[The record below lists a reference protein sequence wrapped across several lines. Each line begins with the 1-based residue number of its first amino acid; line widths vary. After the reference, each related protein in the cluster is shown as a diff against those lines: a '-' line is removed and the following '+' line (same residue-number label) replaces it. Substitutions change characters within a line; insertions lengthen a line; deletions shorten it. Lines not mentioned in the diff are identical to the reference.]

1 MIDGHGPLPTPP
13 IAPDPVRAKAS
24 WRRLS
29 ARFKQHILHPDLRP
43 ENIAWSFAIGLAVA
57 FNPLLGLHTA
67 VVLLFC
73 ALFRSLNR
81 PLMLITAFINNPWT
95 MVPIA
100 TASAYLGN
108 FMRGRGMHLNLSAI
122 HWHEIGWR
130 SFITW
135 QGFESIHDM
144 LRPVLKSYLYGG
156 LTLSLL
162 AIPTGYWAMLWL
174 ARRMRRIHFHHAHGG
189 THGHAIPDEAGPSN
203 AGETG
208 GGPEKPA
215 R

>member
-1 MIDGHGPLPTPP
+1 MIDDPLPTPP
-13 IAPDPVRAKAS
+13 VTPDPAVIQAPPRGLYAK
-24 WRRLS
+24 L
-29 ARFKQHILHPDLRP
+29 KLHILHPDLSP

-67 VVLLFC
+67 LILLFC
-73 ALFRSLNR
+73 ALFRGLHR
-81 PLMLITAFINNPWT
+81 PLMFIAAFINNPWT

-100 TASAYLGN
+100 TASAYFGH
-108 FMRGRGMHLNLSAI
+108 FIRGRGLNLDLSAI
-122 HWHEIGWR
+122 HWREIGWR

-135 QGFESIHDM
+135 HGFEAMHEM

-156 LTLSLL
+156 LLLSLL
-162 AIPTGYWAMLWL
+162 AIPAGYWAMLLL
-174 ARRMRRIHFHHAHGG
+174 ARRMRRIHFHSHGG
-189 THGHAIPDEAGPSN
+189 THGHAIPDEAGPGH

-208 GGPEKPA
+208 GSPEKPA

>member
-1 MIDGHGPLPTPP
+1 MTAALTTSPTEP
-13 IAPDPVRAKAS
+13 IVHDIPKGLFKSFKSHIIHPE
-24 WRRLS
+24 LS
-29 ARFKQHILHPDLRP
+29 P
-43 ENIAWSFAIGLAVA
+43 EQVAWSFAIGLAVA

-67 VVLLFC
+67 MVLIFC
-73 ALFRSLNR
+73 AIFRGLHR
-81 PLMLITAFINNPWT
+81 PLMFLAAFLNNPWT

-108 FMRGRGMHLNLSAI
+108 FILGRGFHLNLSSI

-135 QGFESIHDM
+135 HGFEAMHDM

-156 LTLSLL
+156 LLLSLL
-162 AIPTGYWAMLWL
+162 VMPVGYWAMLMV
-174 ARRMRRIHFHHAHGG
+174 ARRMRKFHFHYSHGG
-189 THGHAIPDEAGPSN
+189 THGHAIPDETGAADAGK
-203 AGETG
+203 TG
-208 GGPEKPA
+208 GSADESP